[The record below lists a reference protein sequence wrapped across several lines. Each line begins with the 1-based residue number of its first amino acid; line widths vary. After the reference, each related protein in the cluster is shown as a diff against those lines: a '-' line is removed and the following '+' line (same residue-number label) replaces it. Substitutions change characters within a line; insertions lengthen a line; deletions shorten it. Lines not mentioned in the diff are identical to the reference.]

1 MPRMYEPLA
10 GKNGWTDWQKP
21 VMRGYRL
28 GCCDCG
34 LVHDFDFRV
43 VWIRKRHRDAGKE
56 VDVLPSR
63 YYQVEFRVRRN
74 QRSTGQIRRHMGK
87 RK

>member
-1 MPRMYEPLA
+1 MRMYEPPA

-21 VMRGYRL
+21 AMRGYRL

-43 VWIRKRHRDAGKE
+43 VCVVKQHRDGSKE
-56 VDVLPSR
+56 VEVLPSR
-63 YYQVEFRVRRN
+63 DYQVEFRVRRN
-74 QRSTGQIRRHMGK
+74 ERSTGQTRRHM

>member
-1 MPRMYEPLA
+1 MPRMYEPPA
-10 GKNGWTDWQKP
+10 GNNGWTDWQKP

-43 VWIRKRHRDAGKE
+43 IRVKKQHHDGSMTVEVLSSRD
-56 VDVLPSR
+56 
-63 YYQVEFRVRRN
+63 YQVEFRVRRDE
-74 QRSTGQIRRHMGK
+74 RSTGQIRRHM

>member
-1 MPRMYEPLA
+1 MPRMYEPTA
-10 GKNGWTDWQKP
+10 GDNGWTDWQKP

-34 LVHDFDFRV
+34 LVHDIDFRV
-43 VWIRKRHRDAGKE
+43 VRVVKRNRDGSKE
-56 VDVLPSR
+56 VEVLPSKN
-63 YYQVEFRVRRN
+63 YQVEFRVRRN
-74 QRSTGQIRRHMGK
+74 NRSTGQIRRYT